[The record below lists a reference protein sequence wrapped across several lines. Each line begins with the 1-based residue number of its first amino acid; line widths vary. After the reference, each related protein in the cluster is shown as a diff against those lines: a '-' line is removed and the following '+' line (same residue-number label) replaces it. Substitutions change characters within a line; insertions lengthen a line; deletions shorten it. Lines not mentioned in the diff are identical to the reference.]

1 MEEVEEV
8 EEADWMAEE
17 GGSLA
22 EEARA
27 EGRGG
32 GTSGETEGRPEVEG
46 S

>member
-1 MEEVEEV
+1 MEEEKEV
-8 EEADWMAEE
+8 EEAGWMAEE

-32 GTSGETEGRPEVEG
+32 KASGETEGRPEVEG